1 MQKWKEKP
9 YHITDSELHEIYST
23 GPETTILFIKT
34 LLDKLQTLEVIVA
47 RQEIE
52 IQQMKEQLAKNSR
65 NSSKPPSSDGFTKKP
80 VPKSQRK
87 KSGKRPGGQ
96 RGHEG
101 TTLQR
106 SEKPDETVT
115 LSPAQCSH
123 CHESL
128 DTSNVVRTAKR
139 QVIDIPQPRTIT
151 TEFIAETKEC
161 SHCHTLTSADFPPQ
175 VTQVIQYGP
184 YLRSLMIYFREQN
197 FIPTERL
204 AEVFHDVFG
213 FSISEATLINT
224 TRRCGDLLVDF
235 ETEVVERLIHADV
248 IHCDETGINVGGK
261 LHWMHSVSNAWFTA
275 YFPHAKRGKEAMDAI
290 GILPR
295 YQGTA
300 IHDGWQS
307 YFNYF
312 CNHGLCNSHHLRELT
327 FAEEECGQKWAGKL
341 ITLLLEMKKEVEM
354 ACTLEKEIPG
364 RLRDEYEQRYDA
376 ILREGVK
383 KNPIYN
389 DGVSR
394 RGRKKRGKIRCL
406 VDRLKDHKK
415 ETLAFLYDGTIP
427 FDNNQAERD
436 IRMNKI
442 QQKVSGGFRSFE
454 AAIAFSRIRCFIS
467 TIRKHDLNVMN
478 ALVSLFNNQNVLVF
492 IG

>member
-1 MQKWKEKP
+1 MLDWKGKKQQ
-9 YHITDSELHEIYST
+9 ITDRELHELYST
-23 GPETTILFIKT
+23 GPETTIFFIKT
-34 LLDKLQTLEVIVA
+34 LFDKLQILDVIVS
-47 RQEIE
+47 RQETQ
-52 IQQMKEQLAKNSR
+52 IQTLKEQVAKNSR
-65 NSSKPPSSDGFTKKP
+65 NSSKPPSSDGFNKKP
-80 VPKSQRK
+80 TPKSQRK

-96 RGHEG
+96 LGHEG
-101 TTLQR
+101 TTLPR

-115 LSPAQCSH
+115 LSPALCSH

-128 DTSNVVRTAKR
+128 DTSKVVRTVKR
-139 QVIDIPQPRTIT
+139 QVIDVPKPRIIT

-161 SHCHTLTSADFPPQ
+161 SHCHTLTGADFPPHVAQ
-175 VTQVIQYGP
+175 GIQYGP

-197 FIPTERL
+197 FIATERL

-213 FSISEATLINT
+213 LLISEATFINT
-224 TRRCGDLLVDF
+224 TRRCNDLLADF
-235 ETEVVERLIHADV
+235 ETEVVERLVDADS

-261 LHWMHSVSNAWFTA
+261 LHWMHSVSNAWLTA
-275 YFPHAKRGKEAMDAI
+275 YFPHPKRGKAAMDTI

-312 CNHGLCNSHHLRELT
+312 CKHALCNSHHLRELT

-341 ITLLLEMKKEVEM
+341 IALLLEMKKEVET
-354 ACTLEKEIPG
+354 ARTLEKEIPEK
-364 RLRDEYEQRYDA
+364 LKKEYELRYDA
-376 ILREGVK
+376 IIREGIR
-383 KNPIYN
+383 KNPIHTG
-389 DGVSR
+389 GVRR

-415 ETLAFLYDGTIP
+415 ETLAFFFDVTIP

-436 IRMNKI
+436 IRMNKV

-454 AAIAFSRIRCFIS
+454 AAEAFSRIRGFIS
-467 TIRKHDLNVMN
+467 TIRKHDLNVMD
-478 ALVSLFNNQNVLVF
+478 ALVSLFNKRDVLAF
-492 IG
+492 LG

>member
-1 MQKWKEKP
+1 MQDWKEKP
-9 YHITDSELHEIYST
+9 YHITDRELHELYST

-34 LLDKLQTLEVIVA
+34 LLDKLQKLEVIVA

-65 NSSKPPSSDGFTKKP
+65 NSSKPPSSDGFNKQTI
-80 VPKSQRK
+80 PKSQRK
-87 KSGKRPGGQ
+87 KTGKRPGGQ

-115 LSPAQCSH
+115 LSPAVCSH

-128 DTSNVVRTAKR
+128 ATSNVVRTVKR
-139 QVIDIPQPRTIT
+139 QVIDIPQPRIIT
-151 TEFIAETKEC
+151 TEFIAEIKEC
-161 SHCHTLTSADFPPQ
+161 PHCHTLTGADFPPQ
-175 VTQVIQYGP
+175 VAQGIQYGP
-184 YLRSLMIYFREQN
+184 YLRSLMIYFRGQN

-213 FSISEATLINT
+213 LSISEATFINT
-224 TRRCGDLLVDF
+224 TQRCGDLLADF
-235 ETEVVERLIHADV
+235 ETEVVERLVQVDV

-300 IHDGWQS
+300 IHDGWKS

-341 ITLLLEMKKEVEM
+341 ITLLLEMKKEVEI
-354 ACTLEKEIPG
+354 ACTLEKELPG
-364 RLRDEYEQRYDA
+364 KLREEYELRYDA
-376 ILREGVK
+376 ILREGVR
-383 KNPIYN
+383 KNPLNN
-389 DGVSR
+389 DGVR
-394 RGRKKRGKIRCL
+394 HRGRKKRGKIRCL

-415 ETLAFLYDGTIP
+415 ETLAFFYDGTIP

-436 IRMNKI
+436 IRMNKV

-454 AAIAFSRIRCFIS
+454 AAIAFSRIRGFIS
-467 TIRKHDLNVMN
+467 TIRKHDLNVMD
-478 ALVSLFNNQNVLVF
+478 ALVSLFKNQNVLTF